1 MTDKEDGWETV
12 RGRTRSRTSP
22 IKKTP
27 PTLTRASTMICTSKS
42 TNRPDSQRQRL
53 GQLKP
58 SATQSL
64 PSLCDEL
71 IAVTELAPVPPL
83 QAAAPAASAAP
94 AAPVSE
100 EEADQ
105 LVEEEAEMARREEA
119 LAKEEE
125 NLQRE
130 LRETERSDNE
140 ADEWEEPINVT
151 PVNIFPF
158 SQRNPEGSPRIL
170 RDYPEEHFTVHQGP
184 GGSQRILKNIL

>member
-1 MTDKEDGWETV
+1 
-12 RGRTRSRTSP
+12 
-22 IKKTP
+22 
-27 PTLTRASTMICTSKS
+27 MICTSKS
-42 TNRPDSQRQRL
+42 ANRPNSQRQRL

-71 IAVTELAPVPPL
+71 IAATELTPAPLPEAPPV
-83 QAAAPAASAAP
+83 AAPAAPADPAAPAAPASPAASPGPSAAP

-140 ADEWEEPINVT
+140 GDEWEEPINVT
-151 PVNIFPF
+151 PVTHDLITPPKKKMLKI
-158 SQRNPEGSPRIL
+158 S
-170 RDYPEEHFTVHQGP
+170 EESLETLQTRPLVHP
-184 GGSQRILKNIL
+184 SFHP